1 MLSGK
6 PATTIK
12 KITTNYIS
20 TITIT
25 NYQSPDMKKI
35 ILLITAFCIVALLN
49 AQTSAIDD
57 IFEKYSERDG
67 FTTVTISGKLLSL
80 FAGKKVE
87 GSDIINKL
95 TSIRILSVEDSLLN
109 QSVNFYKEL
118 TKKLDISSYEELMAV
133 KEGSDVTKFLVK
145 QKGDVISE
153 LLVIIGG
160 PGDNTLISI
169 KGDLDLKS
177 LSELS
182 NETGIDELKDLEKV
196 QKKYPEE

>member
-1 MLSGK
+1 
-6 PATTIK
+6 
-12 KITTNYIS
+12 
-20 TITIT
+20 
-25 NYQSPDMKKI
+25 MKKL
-35 ILLITAFCIVALLN
+35 ILFTTALHLVALLN
-49 AQTSAIDD
+49 AQSGAIDD

-80 FAGKKVE
+80 FAGKKNE

-109 QSVNFYKEL
+109 ENINFYREVS
-118 TKKLDISSYEELMAV
+118 KKLDLSVYEELMAV
-133 KEGSDVTKFLVK
+133 KEGQDVTKFLIK

-153 LLVIIGG
+153 LIVITGG
-160 PGDNTLISI
+160 PGDNSLISI

-182 NETGIDELKDLEKV
+182 NETGIDELRDLEKV
-196 QKKYPEE
+196 K

>member
-6 PATTIK
+6 PDAIM
-12 KITTNYIS
+12 KIIIN
-20 TITIT
+20 

-35 ILLITAFCIVALLN
+35 ILFITAFCMVTLLN

-80 FAGKKVE
+80 FAGKKDE

-109 QSVNFYKEL
+109 KSVNFQKEIS
-118 TKKLDISSYEELMAV
+118 KKFDFSGYDELMVV
-133 KEGSDVTKFLVK
+133 KEGSDATMFLTK
-145 QKGDVISE
+145 QKGDIISE
-153 LLVIIGG
+153 LLVITGG
-160 PGDNTLISI
+160 PGGNTLISI

-182 NETGIDELKDLEKV
+182 NETGIDELRDLENI
-196 QKKYPEE
+196 KKEKEE

>member
-6 PATTIK
+6 PDAIM
-12 KITTNYIS
+12 KIIIN
-20 TITIT
+20 

-35 ILLITAFCIVALLN
+35 ILFITAFCMVTLLN

-67 FTTVTISGKLLSL
+67 FTTVTISGKLLGL
-80 FAGKKVE
+80 FAGKKDE

-109 QSVNFYKEL
+109 KSVNFQKEIS
-118 TKKLDISSYEELMAV
+118 KKFDFSGYDELMVV
-133 KEGSDVTKFLVK
+133 KEGSDATMFLTK
-145 QKGDVISE
+145 QKGDIISE
-153 LLVIIGG
+153 LLVITGG
-160 PGDNTLISI
+160 PGGNTLISI

-182 NETGIDELKDLEKV
+182 NETGIDELRDLENI
-196 QKKYPEE
+196 KKEKEE

>member
-1 MLSGK
+1 M
-6 PATTIK
+6 
-12 KITTNYIS
+12 KIIIN
-20 TITIT
+20 

-35 ILLITAFCIVALLN
+35 ILFITAFCMVTLLN

-57 IFEKYSERDG
+57 IFDKYSERDG

-80 FAGKKVE
+80 FAGKKDE

-109 QSVNFYKEL
+109 KSVNFQKEIS
-118 TKKLDISSYEELMAV
+118 KKFDFSGYDELMVV
-133 KEGSDVTKFLVK
+133 KEGSDATMFLTK
-145 QKGDVISE
+145 QKGDIISE
-153 LLVIIGG
+153 LLVITGG
-160 PGDNTLISI
+160 PGGNTLISI

-182 NETGIDELKDLEKV
+182 NETGIDELRDLENI
-196 QKKYPEE
+196 KKEKEE